1 MSGPAAERL
10 KDKYASKL
18 SQAEGE
24 AKSLKDKQ
32 KELRDTHTTGLS
44 QIDMM
49 GDLVRLLQLKV
60 WMGGRRGLTGGGLLC
75 LIVQV
80 DAFGWIPFSVAPVS
94 IAPCS
99 TMVQVDLQKREMG
112 IAVSPPAPP
121 PARSALSGGGMSRP
135 LGALSSGGGA
145 GAAAAG
151 ADGGSRAVQFNTPG
165 GGNVFVL

>member
-121 PARSALSGGGMSRP
+121 RREVPPFP
-135 LGALSSGGGA
+135 LPSFNPPPVSSDGA
-145 GAAAAG
+145 GGPSEAR
-151 ADGGSRAVQFNTPG
+151 DGHCS
-165 GGNVFVL
+165 

>member
-1 MSGPAAERL
+1 M
-10 KDKYASKL
+10 
-18 SQAEGE
+18 
-24 AKSLKDKQ
+24 
-32 KELRDTHTTGLS
+32 
-44 QIDMM
+44 
-49 GDLVRLLQLKV
+49 
-60 WMGGRRGLTGGGLLC
+60 GGGLLC
-75 LIVQV
+75 LIMRV

-121 PARSALSGGGMSRP
+121 PPARSALSGGGMSRP
-135 LGALSSGGGA
+135 LGVLSSGGGA
-145 GAAAAG
+145 GAAAAGG

>member
-1 MSGPAAERL
+1 M
-10 KDKYASKL
+10 
-18 SQAEGE
+18 
-24 AKSLKDKQ
+24 
-32 KELRDTHTTGLS
+32 
-44 QIDMM
+44 
-49 GDLVRLLQLKV
+49 
-60 WMGGRRGLTGGGLLC
+60 GLLC

-121 PARSALSGGGMSRP
+121 RREVPPFPLPSFNPPPFPLMVQVDLQKREMGIAVSPPAPPPARSALSGGGMSRP
-135 LGALSSGGGA
+135 LGVLSSGGGA
-145 GAAAAG
+145 GAAAAGG